1 MSVIPVEEVGVD
13 VDVVVCELEI
23 GDVLVTMS
31 ILRLIQLVSSF

>member
-23 GDVLVTMS
+23 GDVLVTM
-31 ILRLIQLVSSF
+31 

>member
-23 GDVLVTMS
+23 GNVLVTMS
-31 ILRLIQLVSSF
+31 IRLIDLVST